1 MIFGYPA
8 LWLHLLTILMLGML
22 GGMLITAIV
31 VRLLMSR
38 FPGYSLATRHNL
50 LWLFALFP
58 LIAGGTAVVLSFMPE
73 WFPASD
79 SWLAGIIHW
88 HHAYLFSPTSWDL
101 LKKLHPQL
109 TRIKSV
115 GLLVNNFHKN
125 CALS

>member
-8 LWLHLLTILMLGML
+8 LLLHLLTILMLGMF
-22 GGMLITAIV
+22 GGMAITAIV

-38 FPGYSLATRHNL
+38 FAGYSLVARSNL

-73 WFPASD
+73 WLPASD

-88 HHAYLFSPTSWDL
+88 HHAYLFSSASSSAIPPSRL
-101 LKKLHPQL
+101 SLSEVRSEYLQL
-109 TRIKSV
+109 
-115 GLLVNNFHKN
+115 
-125 CALS
+125 